1 MMLQNY
7 EWMIAK
13 RYLRAKRKESFIS
26 IVSWFSLIGI
36 ALGVA
41 TLIIVMS
48 VMNGFH
54 KELMSKI
61 LGLNGHLTV
70 SFEYTP
76 IKDYSDAVQKIESVK
91 GVQFAAPLVIGQ
103 VMATAESGSQ
113 GVLIRG
119 MRPEDL
125 VRKPLLHNQIDATEL
140 QELKDREGV
149 VIGIALARILN
160 VQKGDRI
167 KLIAPEAGATVIGLI
182 PRMKTYKIIDTFDV
196 GMYEYNA
203 STIFMNIE
211 DAQVFLN
218 KRDEATDIEVMVS
231 NPENMDEYKAEIA
244 SKFDH
249 SLRMVDWGMAN
260 QSLFNALAVERNVMF
275 LILTL
280 IILVA
285 VFNIISSLTM
295 LVKDKA
301 RNIAILRTMGASSTS
316 ILRIFI
322 TCGSMIG
329 FVGTFAGGILGVSFA
344 LNIERIRQFLQ
355 SMTGITLFD
364 PVIYFLT
371 KLPAQ
376 LDVSSVIIVMLM
388 ALLFSVLATIYP
400 AMRAAKLK
408 PAEVLRY
415 E

>member
-1 MMLQNY
+1 MLENF

-70 SFEYTP
+70 SFEYSP
-76 IKDYSDAVQKIESVK
+76 IKDYDESVQKIESVA
-91 GVQFAAPLVIGQ
+91 GVKFAAPLVLGQ
-103 VMATAESGSQ
+103 AMATAEGSSQ
-113 GVLIRG
+113 GVMIRG
-119 MRPEDL
+119 MRPQDFA
-125 VRKPLLHNQIDATEL
+125 RKPMLHDQINQEEL
-140 QELKDREGV
+140 HELINREGV
-149 VIGIALARILN
+149 IIGKALAKILN

-167 KLIAPEAGATVIGLI
+167 KLIAPEAGSTVIGLI
-182 PRMKTYKIIDTFDV
+182 PRMKTYKVIDTFDV

-211 DAQVFLN
+211 DAQIFLN
-218 KRDEATDIEVMVS
+218 RRNEATDIEVMVEK
-231 NPENMDEYKAEIA
+231 PEHLDEYKAAINA
-244 SKFDH
+244 KFDH
-249 SLRMVDWGMAN
+249 TLDMVDWAMAN
-260 QSLFNALAVERNVMF
+260 KSLFNALAVERNVMF

-285 VFNIISSLTM
+285 AFNIISSLIM
-295 LVKDKA
+295 LVKDKS
-301 RNIAILRTMGASSTS
+301 RNIAILRTMGASSSS
-316 ILRIFI
+316 ILKIFM

-329 FVGTFAGGILGVSFA
+329 VIGTLAGGILGVTFA
-344 LNIERIRQFLQ
+344 LNIERIREFLQ
-355 SMTGITLFD
+355 SLTGVTLFD

-371 KLPAQ
+371 KLPAD
-376 LDVSSVIIVMLM
+376 LDLSSVMVVMLM
-388 ALLFSVLATIYP
+388 ALIFSVLATIYP
-400 AMRAAKLK
+400 ALRAARLM